1 MSLSV
6 RRLGPAV
13 GRRPPG
19 AGGGR
24 EQGGKEGGGR
34 GLSTTV
40 LTLARDGLGMCLRG
54 KGRPAVEM
62 RGGGAVELEEKG
74 RELL

>member
-1 MSLSV
+1 
-6 RRLGPAV
+6 
-13 GRRPPG
+13 
-19 AGGGR
+19 
-24 EQGGKEGGGR
+24 
-34 GLSTTV
+34 
-40 LTLARDGLGMCLRG
+40 MCLRG